1 MSFVPPTA
9 DLDWMVRDA
18 TAAMIQTGEI
28 QAPTLVDDGGGG
40 GMMAWTTVA
49 TVPCSIMPFRQRDAE
64 IVVSDVQQTSI
75 LFMATLPLGTVISL
89 DQRLVIGT
97 QILSILTPII
107 ASYATSLRLVCK
119 EVI

>member
-1 MSFVPPTA
+1 MSFVPPIA

-18 TAAMIQTGEI
+18 TAAMIETCAI
-28 QAPTLVDDGGGG
+28 QSPTLVDDGGGG
-40 GMMAWTTVA
+40 GTMAWTTVA
-49 TVPCSIMPFRQRDAE
+49 TVPSSIMPFRQRDAE

-75 LFMATLPLGTVISL
+75 LWMATLPLGTTISL
-89 DQRLVIGT
+89 DQRLIIGAHT
-97 QILSILTPII
+97 LAILTPIM

>member
-18 TAAMIQTGEI
+18 TAAMIETCDI
-28 QAPTLVDDGGGG
+28 QSPAAVDDGGGG
-40 GMMAWTTVA
+40 AIYGWATVA
-49 TVPCSIMPFRQRDAE
+49 TSPCSIMPFRQRDGE
-64 IVVSDVQQTSI
+64 IVVGDVQQTTI
-75 LFMATLPLGTVISL
+75 LFMATLPLGTAISL
-89 DQRLVIGT
+89 DQRLLIGARV
-97 QILSILTPII
+97 LSILTPIT